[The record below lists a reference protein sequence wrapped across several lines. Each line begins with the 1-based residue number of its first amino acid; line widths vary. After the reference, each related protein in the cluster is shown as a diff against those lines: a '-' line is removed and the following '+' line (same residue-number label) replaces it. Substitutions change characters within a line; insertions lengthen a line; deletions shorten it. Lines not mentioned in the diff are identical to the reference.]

1 MKNIASYQN
10 PNLKLSEMSENQDL
24 KKTHRA
30 LGNAPVTDGEGKSIL
45 LRRSYEA
52 SVTDA
57 WKACTDKEQLAQW
70 FSEVEGEFHQGGSFQ
85 VKDNAAGEIL
95 QCEAPITLKTTWAL
109 GPGMTT
115 ELELRLTPEDE
126 HTTIELEHSTP
137 ATILDEMV
145 AAYGPGGTIGVAVGW
160 DLTLQMLGKYL
171 SGEAFDPVAWES
183 TDEAK
188 EYAKCASEAWG
199 EVVQKAWG
207 TSDDDIAAAVA
218 FANSHF
224 APEEE

>member
-1 MKNIASYQN
+1 
-10 PNLKLSEMSENQDL
+10 MSEIQGL
-24 KKTHRA
+24 KETHRA
-30 LGNAPVTDGEGKSIL
+30 LGNAPVSDGEGKSVV
-45 LRRSYEA
+45 LRRTFAA
-52 SVTDA
+52 SVTEA
-57 WKACTDKEQLAQW
+57 WAACTDKVQLAKW
-70 FSEVEGEFHQGGSFQ
+70 FSEVEGDFEQSGSFQ
-85 VKDNAAGEIL
+85 VKDNAAGEVL
-95 QCEAPITLKTTWAL
+95 QCEAPITLKATWAL

-115 ELELRLTPEDE
+115 ELELRLTPDGENA
-126 HTTIELEHSTP
+126 ILELEHSTP
-137 ATILDEMV
+137 AVILDEMV
-145 AAYGPGGTIGVAVGW
+145 AEYGPGGTIGVAVGW